1 MNEILFILKQILSIQ
16 SMKQLHLIFDSKKE
30 SLNVLYLNNKK
41 IENLNEI
48 NNINAN
54 TFNGVLKDI
63 INSNEKEKIIVEYD
77 DELI

>member
-1 MNEILFILKQILSIQ
+1 MDEVLFILKQILGIQ

-41 IENLNEI
+41 VESLNEI